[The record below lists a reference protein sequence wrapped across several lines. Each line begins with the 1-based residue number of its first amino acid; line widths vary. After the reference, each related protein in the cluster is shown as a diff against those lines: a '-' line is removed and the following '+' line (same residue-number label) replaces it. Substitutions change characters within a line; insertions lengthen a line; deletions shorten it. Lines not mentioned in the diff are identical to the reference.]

1 MPLRV
6 DSSQVFSHALGVFAT
21 DDYGDQAVLSSSLHQ
36 IWAITYGSGMRN
48 DPRYTPSD
56 VFETFPR
63 PSTSQALEE
72 IGRALDEE
80 RREVMLRRDL
90 GLTRLYNL
98 VNDPGFP
105 SSSDD
110 DISRIRSI
118 HVELDRVVLDAYGWS
133 DLELDHGYY
142 SHRRMERWTVNPSA
156 RVEIMD
162 RLLDENHRRAAIAVA
177 TGRARQDVLQQQE
190 GTLFA

>member
-1 MPLRV
+1 
-6 DSSQVFSHALGVFAT
+6 
-21 DDYGDQAVLSSSLHQ
+21 
-36 IWAITYGSGMRN
+36 MRN